1 MSLKTVRKSS
11 ARIRKE
17 EAINKFLRLLK
28 EYPTVMIG
36 DFSRIPANYFE
47 KVRRELSP
55 DVKFFV
61 MKKTIFKKACELSD
75 RRGLKDLL
83 SMMPQSLVIIFSRKD
98 PFDTYKLLSERKTE
112 IFMKPGDLAEEDVVI
127 PAGPTD
133 LAPGPILMDLR
144 AMNIP
149 TKIQG
154 GKIAIAETVTLLK
167 KGERASAQIT
177 DLLRALNIKPL
188 KVGFK
193 VTGAI
198 DESGLFYSPEV
209 LSVTREDIL
218 RLLREAHMRSLNL
231 AIELGEINRH
241 TLAPMVQR
249 AAARAIALSMKLNW
263 VSDLTIPLLMRKAV
277 QLAKLL
283 GEKIGFSS

>member
-1 MSLKTVRKSS
+1 
-11 ARIRKE
+11 
-17 EAINKFLRLLK
+17 
-28 EYPTVMIG
+28 
-36 DFSRIPANYFE
+36 
-47 KVRRELSP
+47 
-55 DVKFFV
+55 
-61 MKKTIFKKACELSD
+61 
-75 RRGLKDLL
+75 
-83 SMMPQSLVIIFSRKD
+83 
-98 PFDTYKLLSERKTE
+98 
-112 IFMKPGDLAEEDVVI
+112 MKPGDVAEEDVVI

-154 GKIAIAETVTLLK
+154 GKVAIAESVTILK
-167 KGERASAQIT
+167 KGQKASAQIA

-198 DESGLFYSPEV
+198 DESGLIYSPEV

-218 RLLREAHMRSLNL
+218 RLLQEAHMRSLNL

-241 TLAPMVQR
+241 TLAPMMQR
-249 AAARAIALSMKLNW
+249 AAARAIALSMRLNW
-263 VSDLTIPLLMRKAV
+263 VSDLTIPLLLRKAV

-283 GEKIGFSS
+283 NEKIGG

>member
-1 MSLKTVRKSS
+1 MALETVRRSS

-17 EAINKFLRLLK
+17 EAINKFLKLLK

-36 DFSRIPANYFE
+36 DFSRIPANHFE
-47 KVRRELSP
+47 RVRRELSP

-61 MKKTIFKKACELSD
+61 MKKTLFKKACELSN
-75 RRGLKDLL
+75 REGLKKL
-83 SMMPQSLVIIFSRKD
+83 SEMVPQSLVVIFSRKD

-112 IFMKPGDLAEEDVVI
+112 IFMKPGDVAEEDVVI

-154 GKIAIAETVTLLK
+154 GKVAIAESVTILK
-167 KGERASAQIT
+167 KGQKASAQIA

-198 DESGLFYSPEV
+198 DESGLIYSPEV

-218 RLLREAHMRSLNL
+218 RLLQEAHMRSLNL

-241 TLAPMVQR
+241 TLAPMMQR
-249 AAARAIALSMKLNW
+249 AAARAIALSMRLNW
-263 VSDLTIPLLMRKAV
+263 VSDLTIPLLLRKAV

-283 GEKIGFSS
+283 NEKIGG

>member
-1 MSLKTVRKSS
+1 MIMALKTLRKSK

-17 EAINKFLRLLK
+17 EAINKFLKLVK

-36 DFSRIPANYFE
+36 DFSRIPANHFE

-55 DVKFFV
+55 DIKFFV
-61 MKKTIFKKACELSD
+61 MKKTLLKKACELSD
-75 RRGLKDLL
+75 RKGLDNLL
-83 SMMPQSLVIIFSRKD
+83 KAMPQSLVVIFSKRD
-98 PFDTYKLLSERKTE
+98 PFDTYKLLSERKAE
-112 IFMKPGDLAEEDVVI
+112 IFMKPGDVAEDDVVI

-154 GKIAIAETVTLLK
+154 GKIAIASEVTLLK
-167 KGERASAQIT
+167 KGEAASAQIAN
-177 DLLRALNIKPL
+177 LLRALNIKPL
-188 KVGFK
+188 KVGFR

-198 DESGLFYSPEV
+198 DESGIFYSPEV

-218 RLLREAHMRSLNL
+218 ELIREAHMRSLSL

-241 TLAPMVQR
+241 TLAPMMRR
-249 AAARAIALSMKLNW
+249 AVMRALVLSMKLNW
-263 VSDLTIPLLMRKAV
+263 MSDLTIPLLLRKAV
-277 QLAKLL
+277 QVAKLL
-283 GEKIGFSS
+283 SEKIQS